1 MNCRRI
7 QHLLSAYLDR
17 ELRPGREASVRTHL
31 GLCPSCR
38 ERLELLRRAGSLLDE
53 SAPAPP
59 AGLAERIIRAA
70 ASESV
75 RPARRP
81 FAFPAWAPR
90 LAWAT
95 AALVCI
101 LAGAYLGDQ
110 LATVPAAAP
119 AAASQIS
126 GNEPLAP
133 IYNEPFRLLPAGSP
147 SAEYVALI
155 EEGGR

>member
-31 GLCPSCR
+31 EACPACR
-38 ERLELLRRAGSLLDE
+38 ERLALLRRAASLLDQP
-53 SAPAPP
+53 APAPP

-70 ASESV
+70 ASEPV
-75 RPARRP
+75 RPVRWP

-101 LAGAYLGDQ
+101 LAGAFLGDQ
-110 LATVPAAAP
+110 LAPAPAAP
-119 AAASQIS
+119 AATGQIS
-126 GNEPLAP
+126 GNEQLAP